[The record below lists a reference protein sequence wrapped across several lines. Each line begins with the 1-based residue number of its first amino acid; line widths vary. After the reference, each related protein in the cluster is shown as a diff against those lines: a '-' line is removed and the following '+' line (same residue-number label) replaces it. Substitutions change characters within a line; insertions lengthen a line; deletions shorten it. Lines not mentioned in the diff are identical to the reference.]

1 MEAPLWTNFGA
12 TVDHVTNVADR
23 SRELAGE
30 TTPATPGYRVKPVE
44 TAPADGSVLDRITT
58 SDLLVRSQSAYQNV
72 VSDPKKHGPG
82 ITELVDCA
90 RARGAWEPLIL
101 LLRAQA
107 WAHRAQ
113 FALGEAKTALDE
125 AAQLARKHRLPERL
139 AEVLVTRAA
148 VHTELG
154 QIQSAQRDL
163 AAAQN
168 LMPSTSTAELV
179 QQQAALHQNLGQLTS
194 AASLYERILIEQL
207 GPVHVRA
214 IAANNLAIIE
224 CQIGRPDLAL
234 SHIEQASQLAAE
246 SGPALVAGCAAT
258 KGWITMQTGKLTES
272 LRLFDQAADLY
283 TAAGLPLGEHYL
295 EYVDALIELRLLP
308 EANLISRRA
317 LAELERG
324 GVHLMAAEAQYRTAV
339 LALLTGEPAIAVEA
353 ATAAFRRFSLQR
365 RAAWAARSATVLV
378 EARTQLG
385 ILGVA
390 ELTQVKKA
398 ATTLE
403 KLGLTTLAVD
413 AHLAAGRAAIALQRA
428 PTLHLNRA
436 LQLAAGAPVFVRMK
450 GHVAKALLHQHS
462 SAGPPTSGKITE
474 KGSTSSADRAIL
486 TSCRAGLTDLAQ
498 HRASLASIEL
508 RVRASAHGAELG
520 RIGLEVLLRSGT
532 PGQVFAW
539 MERTRAAALV
549 AVGTAVDP
557 GVDEQLAALRSVQAD
572 LAAVRSTT
580 GHHGPGPAD
589 LLAREAVLE
598 QQIRRSTWG
607 QTATQPHR
615 SPLLTTAQVRR
626 QLAGEVLI
634 EYGTL
639 GGALFAVVL
648 EPRRTRVV
656 PLGQLCDVKK
666 LVGQLLFALQMLL
679 QSNISAARAGVAR
692 ARADHTVQNLS
703 AMLLGQLDL
712 SPEVPVVVV
721 PTGAMQR
728 LPWSALRET
737 TVTVAPSAASWAG
750 TRTAVAPTSQNVA
763 LIAGPD
769 LPGAITEVLAL
780 AQLYPG
786 ARTLIP
792 PASTVDEVLQVL
804 AKADFA
810 HLACHLHLRSDN
822 PSFSALQLSD
832 GSLTMHE
839 LEIRGIAPHRMVLA
853 ACNSA
858 ADTSYAGNEVLG
870 FVSALL
876 SRGTNALVASIVVVP
891 DAAAIPVM
899 RELHVEATRGKSLG
913 SALFSARQTL
923 DRLDPNDFVNW
934 CAFNSYGAA

>member
-1 MEAPLWTNFGA
+1 MTA
-12 TVDHVTNVADR
+12 TA
-23 SRELAGE
+23 E
-30 TTPATPGYRVKPVE
+30 
-44 TAPADGSVLDRITT
+44 GSVLDRIPT
-58 SDLLVRSQSAYQNV
+58 SELLLRSQGAYQKV
-72 VSDPKKHGPG
+72 VSDPKTHGPE

-90 RARGAWEPLIL
+90 RARGAWEPLVL

-107 WAHRAQ
+107 WSHRAQ

-154 QIQSAQRDL
+154 QIQAAQRDL
-163 AAAQN
+163 IAAES
-168 LMPSTSTAELV
+168 LMPSSITPELV
-179 QQQAALHQNLGQLTS
+179 QQRATLHQNLGQLTS

-234 SHIEQASQLAAE
+234 SHIEQASRLAAQ

-258 KGWITMQTGKLTES
+258 RGWITMQTGKLTES
-272 LRLFDQAADLY
+272 LQLFDQAADLY

-339 LALLTGEPAIAVEA
+339 LALLTGEPSIAAEA

-385 ILGVA
+385 ILGAA
-390 ELTQVKKA
+390 ELTQVKRA

-462 SAGPPTSGKITE
+462 SSSAPPGGPAGP
-474 KGSTSSADRAIL
+474 KGSISSADRSIL
-486 TSCRAGLTDLAQ
+486 NSCRAGLTDLAQ

-549 AVGTAVDP
+549 AVGTTVDL

-580 GHHGPGPAD
+580 GHAGPAE
-589 LLAREAVLE
+589 LLAREAALE

-607 QTATQPHR
+607 QTATQTHR
-615 SPLLTTAQVRR
+615 SPLLTTAQIRR
-626 QLAGEVLI
+626 QLAGEILI

-639 GGALFAVVL
+639 GDALFAVVL
-648 EPRRTRVV
+648 EPRRTRVI
-656 PLGQLCDVKK
+656 PLGRLCDVQK
-666 LVGQLLFALQMLL
+666 LVGQLLFTLQMLL

-712 SPEVPVVVV
+712 APDVPIVVV

-750 TRTAVAPTSQNVA
+750 TRSALAPTRENVA

-769 LPGAITEVLAL
+769 LPGAVTEVLTL
-780 AQLYPG
+780 ADLHPE
-786 ARTLIP
+786 ASTLIP
-792 PASTVDEVLQVL
+792 PNSTVNEVLQIL

-810 HLACHLHLRSDN
+810 HLACHLNLRSDN

-839 LEIRGIAPHRMVLA
+839 LEIRAIAPHRMVLA

-858 ADTSYAGNEVLG
+858 ADASYAGNEVLG

-899 RELHVEATRGKSLG
+899 RELHVEAIRGKSLG